1 MWFVV
6 SCFTLLICWK
16 KPEENPKVSPEY
28 LIGMYEKKYGFE
40 NFENKKTKKEQDY
53 YMKKRI
59 D

>member
-1 MWFVV
+1 
-6 SCFTLLICWK
+6 
-16 KPEENPKVSPEY
+16 VSPEY